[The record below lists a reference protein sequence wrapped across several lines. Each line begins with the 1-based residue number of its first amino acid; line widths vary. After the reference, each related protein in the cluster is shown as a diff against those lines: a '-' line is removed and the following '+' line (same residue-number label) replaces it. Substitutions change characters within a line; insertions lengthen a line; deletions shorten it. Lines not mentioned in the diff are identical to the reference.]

1 MSDGVVETF
10 LVIGAI
16 FVLAAASAAALDWGG
31 IKVPPIAQ
39 TKPRLVVGA
48 LGVVVLVVAA
58 IGAFTHAGSPSGSS
72 SPAPVAL
79 GSSQQSA
86 VGSATTSVTPQVTSA
101 APSPTNGD
109 ASAPAAPASGPGS
122 VARQGTLTVR
132 AYVAVDLDSSAP
144 DWGAVQGDWK
154 GIRDLVWDGDPTSV
168 GIAGGSANVAL
179 LGAAAPSDFT
189 ACSTAPTGGDPAAG
203 DGLHVGERF
212 CIQTGRHLV
221 LLTVTAVNPSVNG
234 SPATLAM
241 NAIVWNE

>member
-31 IKVPPIAQ
+31 IKVPPIAE

-48 LGVVVLVVAA
+48 LGVVALVVGG
-58 IGAFTHAGSPSGSS
+58 IGAFTHTGSPSGSS
-72 SPAPVAL
+72 PSAPAAL
-79 GSSQQSA
+79 GSSRRSTDPA
-86 VGSATTSVTPQVTSA
+86 ASATAQASSA
-101 APSPTNGD
+101 ASSPTSGD
-109 ASAPAAPASGPGS
+109 ASVPASGPGS
-122 VARQGTLTVR
+122 VERQGTLTVR
-132 AYVAVDLDSSAP
+132 ANVAVDLDSSAP
-144 DWGAVQGDWK
+144 DWGAVKGAWM
-154 GIRDLVWDGDPTSV
+154 GIRDFEWDGDPKSV

-179 LGAAAPSDFT
+179 LGTAAPSDFV

-212 CIQTGRHLV
+212 CIQTGKHMV
-221 LLTVTAVNPSVNG
+221 LLTVNAVNPSVNG

-241 NAIVWNE
+241 DAIVWNE